1 MWIEAA
7 ACIAAA
13 TVAIVLWYAWFLRYN
28 RQRSLQALRWLESS
42 LGGHGRV
49 VGVQWTAPSRAQ
61 AQLRLAPG
69 VFQRVWAI
77 VELLPRELPLRW
89 IAARLRRQPEMITFQ
104 ADLDIPPE
112 FNLEVHNH
120 RWCAR
125 TRRKVPRDA
134 ARWETERVTPFM
146 LVTRNE
152 WQREISPMVDALL
165 ASRDQDFL
173 NVTFQRRSPHLCAS
187 LPVDALAPDAPQHA
201 DLFEVL
207 RELAGSASASR
218 F

>member
-1 MWIEAA
+1 MWIEAV
-7 ACIAAA
+7 ACIAAV
-13 TVAIVLWYAWFLRYN
+13 VAGVALWYSWFLRYN
-28 RQRSLQALRWLESS
+28 RQRSLQVLRWLESS
-42 LGGHGRV
+42 LAGHGRV

-69 VFQRVWAI
+69 VFQRVSA
-77 VELLPRELPLRW
+77 VVQLAPRELPFRW
-89 IAARLRRQPEMITFQ
+89 LLSRLRREPELITFQ

-120 RWCAR
+120 RWCGR
-125 TRRKVPRDA
+125 TRRHLPRNADT
-134 ARWETERVTPFM
+134 WETERAAPFM

-152 WQREISPMVDALL
+152 WQREISPMVEALL

-173 NVTFQRRSPHLCAS
+173 RVSFQRGSPHLSAS
-187 LPVDALAPDAPQHA
+187 LPVDALAPDAPQRA
-201 DLFEVL
+201 GLFEAL
-207 RELAGSASASR
+207 RELAGGASASR